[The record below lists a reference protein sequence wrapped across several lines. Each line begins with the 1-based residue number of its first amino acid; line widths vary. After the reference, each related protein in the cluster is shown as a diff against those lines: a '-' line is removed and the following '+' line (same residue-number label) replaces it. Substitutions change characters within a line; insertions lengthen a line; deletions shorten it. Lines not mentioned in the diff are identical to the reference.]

1 MSRFAGRVPARAVP
15 APSIDC
21 PEGAAY
27 GPCVKPGELERN
39 LSRLVEATR
48 AAREKLAA
56 MEHDLAEL
64 RLEMERLAAEAPEAP
79 PTRRPEPE
87 RPELMDDE
95 AHGLSRRDRAE
106 PAARTGSDQP
116 GREASSE

>member
-1 MSRFAGRVPARAVP
+1 
-15 APSIDC
+15 
-21 PEGAAY
+21 
-27 GPCVKPGELERN
+27 VKPGELERN

-64 RLEMERLAAEAPEAP
+64 RLEMERLAAQAPEAP
-79 PTRRPEPE
+79 PTRRAEPE
-87 RPELMDDE
+87 RADDE
-95 AHGLSRRDRAE
+95 AHGMTRRDRAE

>member
-1 MSRFAGRVPARAVP
+1 M
-15 APSIDC
+15 
-21 PEGAAY
+21 
-27 GPCVKPGELERN
+27 KPGELERN

-64 RLEMERLAAEAPEAP
+64 RLEMERLAADAPEAP
-79 PTRRPEPE
+79 PIRQPE
-87 RPELMDDE
+87 RAERAERMDDE
-95 AHGLSRRDRAE
+95 AHGLPRRDRAE
-106 PAARTGSDQP
+106 PAARAGTDQP

>member
-1 MSRFAGRVPARAVP
+1 M
-15 APSIDC
+15 
-21 PEGAAY
+21 
-27 GPCVKPGELERN
+27 KPGELERN

-64 RLEMERLAAEAPEAP
+64 RLEMERLAAQAPEAP
-79 PTRRPEPE
+79 PVRRPD
-87 RPELMDDE
+87 PELSDDE
-95 AHGLSRRDRAE
+95 GHGMSRRDRAE
-106 PAARTGSDQP
+106 PAARTGGDQP